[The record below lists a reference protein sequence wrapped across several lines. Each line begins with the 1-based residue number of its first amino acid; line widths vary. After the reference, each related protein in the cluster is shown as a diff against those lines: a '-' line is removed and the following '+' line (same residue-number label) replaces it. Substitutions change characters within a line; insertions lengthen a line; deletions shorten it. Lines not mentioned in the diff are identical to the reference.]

1 MNLWYKF
8 IKMCKYLVEKIKK
21 QQKKKLVFNP
31 HQEHDFM
38 DQFPDMS
45 LN

>member
-21 QQKKKLVFNP
+21 QQKKLVFKP
-31 HQEHDFM
+31 HQEQDFM